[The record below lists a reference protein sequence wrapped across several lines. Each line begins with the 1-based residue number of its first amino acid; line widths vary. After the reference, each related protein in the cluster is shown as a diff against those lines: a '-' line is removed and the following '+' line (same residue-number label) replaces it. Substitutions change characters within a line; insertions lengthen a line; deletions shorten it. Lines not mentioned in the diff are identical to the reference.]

1 MKLTS
6 AQIER
11 TLGQFE
17 AEAIP
22 DSHPVLPR
30 LNELFGDHTF
40 FLDSEGTEHC
50 GADRRAY
57 WGRIQVAR
65 VVNVANW
72 SDANTADLAA
82 HEPEPTDAIV
92 ELETKH

>member
-11 TLGQFE
+11 TLNQFQ
-17 AEAIP
+17 AQAIP
-22 DSHPVLPR
+22 EDHPVLPR

-40 FLDSEGTEHC
+40 FIDNNGLNIVEPTDESAGETTHE
-50 GADRRAY
+50 
-57 WGRIQVAR
+57 AR

-72 SDANTADLAA
+72 SDGQSGLAA

-92 ELETKH
+92 ELESKH

>member
-11 TLGQFE
+11 TLSQFE
-17 AEAIP
+17 AQAIP
-22 DSHPVLPR
+22 ESHLMLPR

-40 FLDSEGTEHC
+40 FLDSNGLNIIEPTAEP
-50 GADRRAY
+50 AAP
-57 WGRIQVAR
+57 RIQAAR

-72 SDANTADLAA
+72 NDATQSGLAA

-92 ELETKH
+92 ELESKH

>member
-6 AQIER
+6 AQIDR
-11 TLGQFE
+11 NLSQFE
-17 AEAIP
+17 AQAIP
-22 DSHPVLPR
+22 ESHTVLPR

-40 FLDSEGTEHC
+40 FLDSNGLNIMEPTAEP
-50 GADRRAY
+50 AT
-57 WGRIQVAR
+57 GRTQAAR

-82 HEPEPTDAIV
+82 HEPESTDAIV